1 MTNIHP
7 TAIIDKDANIGQNVI
22 IGAYSVI
29 GAGVSIG
36 DGTTIS
42 THTLIEGDT
51 IIGKNNQIFSHAVI
65 GSIPQDL
72 KYSGE
77 KVQLI
82 IGDNNKIR
90 EHTLINPGTKG
101 GGSITKIGNNNLFMG
116 HTHIGHDCIF
126 EDNIVVAN
134 SCAVAGHVEV
144 ASNTVIG
151 GMSAIHQFVHI
162 GEGVMIGGGAIVI
175 QDIPPFCLAE
185 GNRAVLR
192 GLNIN
197 GLRRKLQNRKDI
209 DDIKLA
215 YKKLFKSSNPLAQS
229 ANELL
234 KDYGDNNF
242 ITIMAHFVLNTKRG
256 IPYERK

>member
-1 MTNIHP
+1 MSLIHP
-7 TAIIDKDANIGQNVI
+7 TAIIDEKAKIGKDVK

-29 GAGVSIG
+29 GPDVTIG

-42 THTLIEGDT
+42 THVLIEGNTT
-51 IIGKNNQIFSHAVI
+51 IGEENQIFSHAVL

-72 KYSGE
+72 KFDGE
-77 KVQLI
+77 DVELV
-82 IGDNNKIR
+82 IGDRNKIR

-101 GGSITKIGNNNLFMG
+101 GGSITKIGNDNLFMG
-116 HTHIGHDCIF
+116 HVHLGHDCIF
-126 EDNIVVAN
+126 ADNIVVAN

-144 ASNTVIG
+144 DSGVVIG
-151 GMSAIHQFVHI
+151 GMSAIHQFVKI
-162 GEGVMIGGGAIVI
+162 GTGAMIGGGAIVI

-197 GLRRKLQNRKDI
+197 GLRRRMKDRSEI
-209 DDIKLA
+209 DAIKNA
-215 YKKLFKSSNPLAQS
+215 YKDLFTSGKPLGDV

-234 KDYGDNNF
+234 ESTKNE
-242 ITIMAHFVLNTKRG
+242 FVKTLAKFVAETKRG
-256 IPYERK
+256 IPFERK